1 MNEVELPKVSIV
13 ITSRNN
19 EQTIGE
25 CLKSIFELDYPNG
38 SIEVIVI
45 DSASSDKTLQIAES
59 YPVKSFSKL
68 LNAPAAYNYAVKIAS
83 HEIIGFVDA
92 DAKVERD
99 WLKKLTARLNEPR
112 VAGISGNIET
122 WNADNPWARSIGYDI
137 KSRYARIGNY
147 VGRVAT
153 MNLLLKK
160 SILEEVGGFDEG
172 FPSQYDTELGFRI
185 SRLGYRIAFERNA
198 TCYHF
203 NRPTVRAYFRQQ
215 RQYGKNTIRLYFK
228 YSGLAKGDEITDF
241 GMNIQPILLVA
252 ALGCFLLGILEIL
265 RPLWWVSTLILLF
278 MFAYFVFSA
287 GNVSVKFKDPSAMR
301 LIILYYV
308 RVFAWLAGAAVT
320 TINVFRKRKGVAK

>member
-1 MNEVELPKVSIV
+1 VNDVELPKVSVV

-25 CLKSIFELDYPNG
+25 CLKSIFGLDYPKEF
-38 SIEVIVI
+38 IEVIVI
-45 DSASSDKTLQIAES
+45 DAVSSDKTLQITEK
-59 YPVKSFSKL
+59 YPVKAFSKP
-68 LNAPAAYNYAVKIAS
+68 LNAPAAYNFAVKIAS
-83 HEIIGFVDA
+83 HEILAFVDA
-92 DAKVERD
+92 DAKVEQD
-99 WLKKLTARLNEPR
+99 WLKKLIARLDEPKT
-112 VAGISGNIET
+112 AGVSGNIET
-122 WNADNPWARSIGYDI
+122 WNAENPWARSIGYDI

-215 RQYGKNTIRLYFK
+215 RQYGKNTVRLYFK
-228 YSGLAKGDEITDF
+228 YSSLAKGEEITDF
-241 GMNIQPILLVA
+241 GMNIQPPLILA
-252 ALGCFLLGILEIL
+252 ALSFFLLGIPEIL
-265 RPLWWVSTLILLF
+265 RPLWWISAFILLF
-278 MFAYFVFSA
+278 MFVYFVFSA
-287 GNVSVKFKDPSAMR
+287 ANVSVKFKDWSAMR
-301 LIILYYV
+301 LIVLYYV
-308 RVFAWLAGAAVT
+308 RTFAWLTGAAIT
-320 TINVFRKRKGVAK
+320 AGNVLRNRKGGAK